1 MKRKYMTLAQTNYIQ
16 GHLKLRG
23 EDTVTLAKK
32 LGLPWSTVA
41 SAINGYRANMAA
53 RQAIAA
59 FLGEPV
65 EKLFGEPGETPGAG
79 GDAAG
84 ASGAATEASSHG

>member
-1 MKRKYMTLAQTNYIQ
+1 MMKRKFMTQAQTNYIQ

-23 EDTVTLAKK
+23 EDTVTLAMK
-32 LGLPWSTVA
+32 LKMPWSTVA
-41 SAINGYRANMAA
+41 SAINGYRANAAA

-65 EKLFGEPGETPGAG
+65 EKLFGERVTIG
-79 GDAAG
+79 AAG
-84 ASGAATEASSHG
+84 PVEENQVGQIDEVSHV